1 MKLGSDHWLFL
12 DTKGIWY
19 VSELRLSVA
28 KSVQPSFYRQLEQPL
43 AVSSW
48 MLQPFV
54 PLKRLKLW
62 DRNDFCWEGTHL
74 DPKKC
79 KVFRE
84 KVMLLLGQAKIAT
97 EIIFQV
103 HLSYILLKCVQRS
116 TLHCYVKLL
125 HLFLLPVG
133 GPNKIFLTNFF
144 GFRCF
149 GFSTSWNSQC
159 MTLRLQPLFWRI
171 WDGYTKRCVQHVYIP
186 SRELTYP
193 PKMAV
198 WRWFSFSPGG
208 IC

>member
-103 HLSYILLKCVQRS
+103 HLTYILKCVQRS

-133 GPNKIFLTNFF
+133 GPNKISSQISL
-144 GFRCF
+144 GF

-159 MTLRLQPLFWRI
+159 MTLRLHYFGGFEMAIQK
-171 WDGYTKRCVQHVYIP
+171 DVYN
-186 SRELTYP
+186 
-193 PKMAV
+193 M
-198 WRWFSFSPGG
+198 
-208 IC
+208 

>member
-1 MKLGSDHWLFL
+1 MKFGSDHWLFL

-84 KVMLLLGQAKIAT
+84 KVMLLLGQAKIAM

-103 HLSYILLKCVQRS
+103 HLTYILKCVQRS

-133 GPNKIFLTNFF
+133 GPKQNILHKFLWFF
-144 GFRCF
+144 GFK
-149 GFSTSWNSQC
+149 TSWNFSSA
-159 MTLRLQPLFWRI
+159 MTLRLHYFGGFEMAIQK
-171 WDGYTKRCVQHVYIP
+171 DVYNMYIYIY
-186 SRELTYP
+186 LYIN
-193 PKMAV
+193 V
-198 WRWFSFSPGG
+198 
-208 IC
+208 

>member
-97 EIIFQV
+97 EIIFQL
-103 HLSYILLKCVQRS
+103 HLSYILKCVQRS

-125 HLFLLPVG
+125 HLFLLQNW
-133 GPNKIFLTNFF
+133 GPQQKQSSEISLVFDVSASA
-144 GFRCF
+144 RC
-149 GFSTSWNSQC
+149 WNSQ
-159 MTLRLQPLFWRI
+159 LFWRI